1 MVENSVQRTL
11 QSCRGDKNPVGATNG
26 TKPGAHISVRHQTQ
40 KYERSHYGA
49 ASNSDSQDSKI
60 PLRVPSLYDVNL
72 KERASQF
79 YDTVNRI
86 E

>member
-1 MVENSVQRTL
+1 
-11 QSCRGDKNPVGATNG
+11 
-26 TKPGAHISVRHQTQ
+26 VRHQTQ